1 MHDWKAIAREK
12 LNPLPLSNKCSDE
25 VIEEIAQQ
33 LESAYEEALAR
44 GITDEAAVRN
54 ALNQIGDWE
63 RLRSRVFQSVE
74 GARLPIWV
82 QRGVFAPR
90 RLPVWIALAL
100 ALAFLAVPA
109 FRQALTLLPMP
120 PAGFRSWDDRV
131 VCNTA
136 LRKLER
142 SPDQQ
147 TSARALA
154 FVAIH
159 SSDHHRAM
167 RAAEE
172 AIALDPRLTWV
183 AAAVSHA
190 TDLMPDVDPRPWIN
204 RLKAWDP
211 NNAYPYLLE
220 ASAGTAPERQAWL
233 MRKYGSSDFQTVLAR
248 NPAWRAAMEKAFAS
262 PRVDF
267 YRAQGFALDR
277 EMLQREGFDRP
288 QMLLFGGAAQP
299 WPSFTEINAYYG
311 MLLDQAD
318 AAAKAGHAD
327 EALAKYSLVVTFG
340 EKLSSALGLPPRR
353 PYDVDRR
360 KALSGMLAILAEEKR
375 TAEAQAV
382 RAILETEY
390 ASASA
395 RVDSSEYKEREVI
408 GTRSGEIVLVGGLSV
423 VVFGAAT
430 LLWLFLIAMLKWKPK
445 ASRAL
450 NSVACALCFA
460 PSALVAAALMLFLG
474 YFPYARP
481 ISQIASRRE
490 LIDTYGPLL
499 NGLALVMPG
508 TRLEI
513 WFEQMFWPIMW
524 CAVIVIT
531 GVVLLRW
538 QHQQRVGRDSH

>member
-154 FVAIH
+154 FVALH
-159 SSDHHRAM
+159 SSDRQQSS
-167 RAAEE
+167 RAAQR
-172 AIALDPRLTWV
+172 AVALEPQLTWI
-183 AAAVSHA
+183 AASASHA
-190 TDLMPDVDPRPWIN
+190 TNWPDEDSRTWIN
-204 RLKAWDP
+204 RLKGWDP
-211 NNAYPYLLE
+211 GNAYPYLLE
-220 ASAGTAPERQAWL
+220 ASVAISSEREGL
-233 MRKYGSSDFQTVLAR
+233 VRKYGAGFHQAIAA
-248 NPAWRAAMEKAFAS
+248 NPAWLAAMGKAFAS
-262 PRVDF
+262 PRVDI
-267 YRAQGFALDR
+267 YQAQEFALDR
-277 EMLQREGFDRP
+277 EMLQKEGFDRP
-288 QMLLFGGAAQP
+288 QMLLFAGSAQP
-299 WPSFTEINAYYG
+299 WPDFVGINAYYDV
-311 MLLDQAD
+311 LLDQANT
-318 AAAKAGHAD
+318 AAKSGRSD